1 MIIFI
6 AIIAAVAIAYFIHR
20 KSTTASDSSNPVSE
34 QLLSERISFKKRI
47 HRQRASRNP
56 PRISKR
62 YRSKSLHKQR
72 FKANYNQ

>member
-34 QLLSERISFKKRI
+34 
-47 HRQRASRNP
+47 
-56 PRISKR
+56 
-62 YRSKSLHKQR
+62 
-72 FKANYNQ
+72 